1 MLVEWPYACTQG
13 TLVHLHHVVRVLGCA
28 EPRGLGGLRR
38 SSGVWEGGFL
48 APRAASP
55 ALPALPAAH
64 DGAVQE
70 VLAHGGPQH
79 PQQQNHQ
86 QEAGALSEGEVPRP
100 PAPGLRL
107 PRALAPFSVR
117 FPPHRVRTRSPIA
130 PRKRRNRR
138 RPRAAPWT
146 RARWSKRQGARRVQR
161 ARRRSPPC
169 PRSRPPG
176 PRLRH
181 RHRPPRRRRRR
192 PCPCWAGRFSARSA
206 VSRAS
211 TWRPTTTRRRVAGA
225 HRNPGPGRAGP
236 ACPRLEAEPNKALPV
251 PSLSPS
257 FVGMRHHRHR
267 KEWRAPAR
275 GARGRVGVRLRT
287 GGGKEEGSACAQ

>member
-1 MLVEWPYACTQG
+1 M
-13 TLVHLHHVVRVLGCA
+13 
-28 EPRGLGGLRR
+28 
-38 SSGVWEGGFL
+38 EGGFL

-86 QEAGALSEGEVPRP
+86 QEAGALPEGEARRPLPLGPRGSFP
-100 PAPGLRL
+100 
-107 PRALAPFSVR
+107 PFSVR
-117 FPPHRVRTRSPIA
+117 LLPHRVRTRSPIA
-130 PRKRRNRR
+130 PRRRRNKR

-146 RARWSKRQGARRVQR
+146 RGRWSKRQGARRVQR
-161 ARRRSPPC
+161 TPRRSPPC

-176 PRLRH
+176 PHPHH
-181 RHRPPRRRRRR
+181 RRRPPRRKRR
-192 PCPCWAGRFSARSA
+192 PCPCWAGRFSARSV

-211 TWRPTTTRRRVAGA
+211 TWRPTTTRRVAGA

-236 ACPRLEAEPNKALPV
+236 AWPKLQAEPNKALPI
-251 PSLSPS
+251 PLISRS
-257 FVGMRHHRHR
+257 FVAVQHSRRR
-267 KEWRAPAR
+267 KERRAPAHGTR
-275 GARGRVGVRLRT
+275 ARVGVRLRT
-287 GGGKEEGSACAQ
+287 NGGKEEEGACAR